1 MSDDHGQEASGKL
14 ETVER
19 IETVSSSS
27 TPWSVKLLFG
37 FTGIVLLAG
46 AFVAWKFAGSM
57 GGTIGQALPWIIA
70 AAVLLG
76 AGAIIESVT
85 VEVWVALI
93 VGVFAVAIT
102 FIIAGRVATYP
113 SQGQSVFVVDR
124 FTGEVELCTA
134 DGCKLLQHNSAFI
147 PAAQLPALPQLHDS
161 RTK

>member
-1 MSDDHGQEASGKL
+1 MSDDHGQEASGKH

-27 TPWSVKLLFG
+27 TPWGVKVLFG
-37 FTGIVLLAG
+37 FAGIVLLAG
-46 AFVAWKFAGSM
+46 AFAAWQFAGSM
-57 GGTIGQALPWIIA
+57 GGPIGQALPWIIA

-102 FIIAGRVATYP
+102 FIVAGRVATYP
-113 SQGQSVFVVDR
+113 SQGQSIFVVDR

-134 DGCKLLQHNSAFI
+134 EGCKVLARNGAFFHA
-147 PAAQLPALPQLHDS
+147 PQLPTLPQLHDS
-161 RTK
+161 RSK